1 MLGMGL
7 YERHLE
13 GRSKVSVWRVFCDSR
28 SKLVSVLVSYRCSFT
43 LFFLWIHYN
52 VPWLFGPPWLYP
64 FRSVFDLLL
73 LWLPE
78 EIRQIDAISE
88 RHLRQ

>member
-1 MLGMGL
+1 MLRPARGIPASDTSR
-7 YERHLE
+7 RHHVKDHIFCSAIGDL
-13 GRSKVSVWRVFCDSR
+13 VW
-28 SKLVSVLVSYRCSFT
+28 L
-43 LFFLWIHYN
+43 HYN